1 VPLII
6 NDSAWLKAFPTN
18 PPDFDAAALHTRLN
32 KAYLCSK
39 TSALANENTRKAL
52 TTLAR
57 FGLVVEKASSSQQS
71 SEQVSY
77 YVANTLLNFSL
88 LHQAPCPHQFSLLT
102 AAGPLQIPARSRLLL
117 LHLSRTLQINIFL
130 FSSRAKTLLFEVDAP
145 KYSIG
150 LFHNVDSY
158 HGVGEY
164 LVLAATTRPV
174 VLAEAPPPLPPAP
187 QYTSSIPAAVY
198 RTEERKVERKRK
210 RGEEDGGLTEDD
222 AARHFKKAW

>member
-1 VPLII
+1 
-6 NDSAWLKAFPTN
+6 
-18 PPDFDAAALHTRLN
+18 
-32 KAYLCSK
+32 
-39 TSALANENTRKAL
+39 
-52 TTLAR
+52 
-57 FGLVVEKASSSQQS
+57 VVEKGDQS
-71 SEQVSY
+71 SVPLAKY
-77 YVANTLLNFSL
+77 LVDTLLNYG
-88 LHQAPCPHQFSLLT
+88 LHHEQPSNHGFFLRIPSRDET
-102 AAGPLQIPARSRLLL
+102 ATLQIPARSHLLL
-117 LHLSRTLQINIFL
+117 LALAERLQVAIYV
-130 FSSRAKTLLFEVDAP
+130 FSSRAKSLLFEPHAP
-145 KYSIG
+145 SYSIG

-174 VLAEAPPPLPPAP
+174 ILAEAPPPLPPAP